1 MKYYFAPMEGITGY
15 IYRNVHHR
23 YFPGIDKYFAPFIT
37 PNESSR
43 KMTKE
48 LKDVLPE
55 NNQGFDLVPQLMGN
69 HGESFIHTAKKLEAM
84 GYREINLNLGCPS
97 GTVVGKGR
105 GSGFLAW
112 PDRLDCF
119 LDEIYNGCPGLHISI
134 KTRLGVDE
142 PEEFYRLLEIF
153 NRYPV
158 YELVIHPR
166 IRNDFYKN
174 QPRMEFFSYGFEH
187 SQTQVCYNGN
197 LYTADDVQRI
207 ASQYSGLEHMMIGRG
222 LLTNP
227 GLVCQLK
234 GQPLDLHQRLK
245 AFHWAIY
252 EAYTETLFGERPV
265 LFKMKELWFYMASM
279 FEDSEKLAKKIRKCE
294 KQKLYEELAK
304 ELLEKEVRYH
314 EKV

>member
-15 IYRNVHHR
+15 IYRNVHHQC
-23 YFPGIDKYFAPFIT
+23 FPGIDKYFAPFIT

-43 KMTKE
+43 KTTKE

-69 HGESFIHTAKKLEAM
+69 HGEAFIHTAKKLEAM
-84 GYREINLNLGCPS
+84 GYKEINLNLGCPS
-97 GTVVGKGR
+97 GTVVAKGR

-112 PDRLDCF
+112 PDRLERF
-119 LDEIYNGCPGLHISI
+119 LDEIYNGCPNLYISI
-134 KTRLGVDE
+134 KTRLGVDD

-153 NRYPV
+153 NGYPV
-158 YELVIHPR
+158 YELIIHPR

-197 LYTADDVQRI
+197 LYTTDDVQRI
-207 ASQYSGLEHMMIGRG
+207 ASRYSGLEHMMIGRG
-222 LLTNP
+222 LLANP

-234 GQPLDLHQRLK
+234 GQTLDLHQKLK
-245 AFHWAIY
+245 DFHWAVY
-252 EAYTETLFGERPV
+252 EAYRETLFGERPV
-265 LFKMKELWFYMASM
+265 LFKMKELWFYMAPM

-304 ELLEKEVRYH
+304 ELLEKEVKYD
-314 EKV
+314 ENV